1 MKIKFSL
8 LFLLLLANIN
18 AQSQKPLN
26 LEDCYSLSKQNYPLI
41 KQRELIQ
48 KSKEYSVQNA
58 SRSYLP
64 QIAINGQAT
73 YQSDVTSLPIKLPG
87 VEVPSLNKDQYKIY
101 AEVNQTLYDGG
112 MIQQQKRLQEANA
125 VVEDQKLEVE
135 LYKLKERVNQLF
147 FGILLI
153 DEQLKLTEL
162 LKKDIQNGIKKTDAA
177 ISNGVGF
184 KANGDVLK
192 AELLKVNQRVTEL
205 KSNRRAYAE
214 MLSLFINQAVDETMV
229 FVKPQNPLL
238 SQTISRPEITVFDN
252 QSKNLEIQNDL
263 LKAKNRPKF
272 NLFVQ
277 GGYGRPALNMLSNK
291 FEAYY
296 IGGLRMNWSLGGL
309 YTLKNEKAMI
319 AINRKNI
326 DVQKEVFLFN
336 TDFTLKQQNA
346 EIRKLQELLVADD
359 EIINLRAEIKSSA
372 NAQLEN
378 GVITSNDYVREV
390 NAEDQAREN
399 KVLHEIQLLMAQ
411 YAQQTTVGESLK

>member
-1 MKIKFSL
+1 MKIKLSV
-8 LFLLLLANIN
+8 LFLLLLANIKVH
-18 AQSQKPLN
+18 SQKSLT
-26 LEDCYSLSKQNYPLI
+26 LEECYSLSKQNYPLI

-48 KSKEYSVQNA
+48 KSREYSVQNA

-87 VEVPSLNKDQYKIY
+87 VEVPSLNKDQYRIY
-101 AEVNQTLYDGG
+101 AELNQTLYDGG

-153 DEQLKLTEL
+153 DEQLKLTGL
-162 LKKDIQNGIKKTDAA
+162 LKKDIQNGIKKTEASIA
-177 ISNGVGF
+177 NGLGF

-192 AELLKVNQRVTEL
+192 VEMLKADQRVTEL

-214 MLSLFINQAVDETMV
+214 MLGLFINQTVEETTV
-229 FVKPQNPLL
+229 LDKPSAPSM
-238 SQTISRPEITVFDN
+238 SQTVTRPELLVFDN
-252 QSKNLEIQNDL
+252 QSKNLEIQNEL
-263 LKAKNRPKF
+263 LKAKNLPKF
-272 NLFVQ
+272 NLFLQ

-291 FEAYY
+291 FETYY
-296 IGGLRMNWSLGGL
+296 IGGLRLNWSLGGL
-309 YTLKNEKAMI
+309 YTLKNEKAII

-336 TDFTLKQQNA
+336 TGFTLKQQNA
-346 EIRKLQELLVADD
+346 EIGKLQELLVADD
-359 EIINLRAEIKSSA
+359 EIINLRAGIKNSA

-378 GVITSNDYVREV
+378 GVIAPTDYVREV

-411 YAQQTTVGESLK
+411 YAQQTTAGDSLK